1 VLDNDK
7 LSFGPSATKELR
19 LYSNYI
25 DKFIDERCDPRDK
38 EKIWQLVIEFPH
50 VGLAVAKNY
59 ILTEEEK
66 HETFLRAMSLPK
78 LHTIGGGIKGGGKTA
93 LAYWIAE
100 QLYITYGM
108 KTCIFKPLDFN
119 QSALPK
125 YFSVAYDESEIP
137 ENTFVIYDE
146 TAITMNARRAMAT
159 EHVDFTAFLAIQR
172 HRGNSM
178 LTIQQLMALADKNIF
193 RLSDDFIYKQ
203 LGMPQ
208 LESGE
213 KNQDPFYMFIKF
225 LKPIAVNDVLYFDS
239 TMSTILFF
247 KTPLAS
253 FWTDELS
260 KPLASITD
268 HEAIAY
274 IVKEAEHRNMKELK
288 KILWLKGK
296 KWDQEM
302 IDDILR
308 QHNLTIK
315 PKKKRGE

>member
-1 VLDNDK
+1 MFGNDK
-7 LSFGPSATKELR
+7 LSFKPSATRELH

-25 DKFIDERCDPRDK
+25 EKFIDERCDPRDR
-38 EKIWQLVIEFPH
+38 ENIWDMFKEFPH

-59 ILTEEEK
+59 ILSEEEK
-66 HETFLRAMSLPK
+66 HMQFIDAMSKPK

-93 LAYWIAE
+93 LAFWIAE
-100 QLYITYGM
+100 QLWVIYGM

-119 QSALPK
+119 PSALPH

-213 KNQDPFYMFIKF
+213 KSQDPFYMFIKF
-225 LKPIAVNDVLYFDS
+225 LKPIAVEDVLYFDS

-260 KPLASITD
+260 KPLSAMTD
-268 HEAIAY
+268 HEAIEY
-274 IVKEAEHRNMKELK
+274 IVRQADKRSMKELK
-288 KILWLKGK
+288 KLLWLKGK

-302 IDDILR
+302 IEDILR
-308 QHNLTIK
+308 QHNLKIK
-315 PKKKRGE
+315 PKKR